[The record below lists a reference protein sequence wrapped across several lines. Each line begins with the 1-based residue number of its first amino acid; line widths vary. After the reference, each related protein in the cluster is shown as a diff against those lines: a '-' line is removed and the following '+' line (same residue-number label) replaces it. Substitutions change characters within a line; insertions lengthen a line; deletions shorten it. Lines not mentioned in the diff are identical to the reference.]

1 MSKRRR
7 RTWRSSCGKA
17 AWIGR
22 RLPVPQSRDR
32 SWGMF
37 GDDLKKTRL
46 VSISP
51 VTTATLR
58 ELGLE
63 PAAEAA
69 EATVAGV
76 VDVLCHR

>member
-1 MSKRRR
+1 MAQQLREGRLDWTTVTSSAIA
-7 RTWRSSCGKA
+7 RSL
-17 AWIGR
+17 GR
-22 RLPVPQSRDR
+22 
-32 SWGMF
+32 MF